1 MTYACALA
9 FVYAY
14 VPARVFPCVFLQTV
28 TVKQMP
34 AIHLCMLLG
43 NKLLDSLKVRN
54 IALCVC
60 YLYTLCVKGFG
71 AVFQN
76 GR

>member
-1 MTYACALA
+1 MH
-9 FVYAY
+9 VYAY
-14 VPARVFPCVFLQTV
+14 VPVRVFPGVLQTVSV

-34 AIHLCMLLG
+34 SIHLCMLLG